1 MYKGNCYKK
10 EFSLYLHRSIF
21 DQRQTYLKPGDANI
35 NLEIVKNKSRKGKE
49 RQFGITSK
57 MKKQKKKTRITL
69 IEKNRAPK
77 IMQEK
82 SGNGTYIE
90 WAQNRSDILQRHPR
104 ISHRQRT
111 PLLQRLH
118 NVITGKEEKVLL
130 ILRNEL
136 AQVPSLPTGLRRPS
150 PSQPTTT
157 TSFPIRGWLPI
168 STHSWKTQKKK
179 VTSSPPTF
187 LKLLLSH
194 TLTRL
199 LSPPSPHIHT

>member
-1 MYKGNCYKK
+1 
-10 EFSLYLHRSIF
+10 
-21 DQRQTYLKPGDANI
+21 
-35 NLEIVKNKSRKGKE
+35 VKNKSRREKE
-49 RQFGITSK
+49 SQFGITSK

-69 IEKNRAPK
+69 IEKKNRAPK

-136 AQVPSLPTGLRRPS
+136 A
-150 PSQPTTT
+150 
-157 TSFPIRGWLPI
+157 
-168 STHSWKTQKKK
+168 
-179 VTSSPPTF
+179 
-187 LKLLLSH
+187 
-194 TLTRL
+194 
-199 LSPPSPHIHT
+199 